1 MKQKCERFQMLLQP
15 IKHAINGAK
24 FEFKGEIFNY
34 DCFHDFTDNSMLL
47 AHLEE
52 EMIPICNACRS
63 YKFEINFLSDH
74 SSATNVIATILQ
86 FGPIDGCSKILF
98 DFRSQYLPTEIE
110 IPVMSIVNWLNHSRS
125 SDTINNNGQV
135 KKERILEIDLRAAY
149 TTIPNILALVNGLK
163 KVNF

>member
-1 MKQKCERFQMLLQP
+1 MKQKCRRFQILLQP
-15 IKHAINGAK
+15 IKHAINDAK
-24 FEFKGEIFNY
+24 FEFIGQIYNNNSFR
-34 DCFHDFTDNSMLL
+34 DFTDNSMLL
-47 AHLEE
+47 THLEE

-63 YKFEINFLSDH
+63 YEFKIYFLSDY

-98 DFRSQYLPTEIE
+98 DFRSHLPTEIE

-125 SDTINNNGQV
+125 SDTINNNGQE
-135 KKERILEIDLRAAY
+135 KKKRILVIDSSAAY
-149 TTIPNILALVNGLK
+149 ITNLLALVNGLK